1 MQTVHA
7 QISVSLDG
15 FVAGPDDGP
24 HNPIG
29 DGGERLHEWVFGLAA
44 WRRAHGQ
51 SGGRTGAD
59 DDIVAHAVVR
69 SGATVMGRRMFDNG
83 EEPWGAEPPFRH
95 PVFVVTHR
103 PRPPLVREG
112 GTTFTFVTDG
122 VERAVDL
129 AREAAG
135 DTDVAIAGGA
145 DVIQQ
150 CLLAGQ
156 LDELEVHLVPVLLG
170 GGVRLLDR
178 RELAGLTLERTR
190 LVDSPD
196 VVHMR
201 FDVRR

>member
-15 FVAGPDDGP
+15 YVAGPDDGP

-29 DGGERLHEWVFGLAA
+29 DGGERLHEWVVGLAS
-44 WRRAHGQ
+44 WRAAHGRA
-51 SGGRTGAD
+51 GGRTGTA
-59 DDIVAHAVVR
+59 DDIVAHAVAR
-69 SGATVMGRRMFDNG
+69 SGATVMGRRMFDNA

-103 PRPPLVREG
+103 PRPPLAREG

-122 VERAVDL
+122 IERALEL

-135 DTDVAIAGGA
+135 DRDVAIAGGA

-150 CLLAGQ
+150 CLVAGL
-156 LDELEVHLVPVLLG
+156 LDELEVHLTQVMLG

-178 RELAGLTLERTR
+178 PELAGLSLGLTR
-190 LVDSPD
+190 VVESPG

-201 FDVRR
+201 FDARR